1 MKKLSVVIITWN
13 SERYVESCLRS
24 VWMSL
29 ENIEHEII
37 LVDNGST
44 DGTRSVLEKY
54 AQQDHVSY
62 FPQTE
67 NLGVAKARNIGMQ
80 ASCGEYIWLLDIDTE
95 VNPEAIREML
105 SFMDTHPDC
114 GICGCKLLNTNNLV
128 QDSCRKYPSLRYKA
142 LNVFESMATKLRL
155 PASWKDKLAKMNAS
169 QFYHAQ
175 MLGQD
180 CFEVEY
186 LIGACQLIRK
196 DVVQQIG
203 QLDEHIFYGP
213 EDADY
218 CQRAFLAG
226 WKIFY
231 IPYVSFW
238 HDYQKITNKRLFSKM
253 SWVHVKALLYYF
265 WKYRK
270 F

>member
-13 SERYVESCLRS
+13 SERYVETCLRS

-105 SFMDTHPDC
+105 SFM
-114 GICGCKLLNTNNLV
+114 
-128 QDSCRKYPSLRYKA
+128 
-142 LNVFESMATKLRL
+142 
-155 PASWKDKLAKMNAS
+155 
-169 QFYHAQ
+169 
-175 MLGQD
+175 
-180 CFEVEY
+180 
-186 LIGACQLIRK
+186 LI
-196 DVVQQIG
+196 
-203 QLDEHIFYGP
+203 
-213 EDADY
+213 
-218 CQRAFLAG
+218 
-226 WKIFY
+226 
-231 IPYVSFW
+231 
-238 HDYQKITNKRLFSKM
+238 
-253 SWVHVKALLYYF
+253 
-265 WKYRK
+265 
-270 F
+270 